1 MAINLIGGV
10 RVVGFTGLT
19 KSLVIGLSVGIVS
32 EVMVGFVR
40 VVVWLVVRLVVEL
53 VEVLAIELAIVLVV
67 ELTLDLL
74 IGFTLRVI
82 SRIGLVGLVA
92 SGVPIFVIASRA
104 VSTRASV
111 PVWMSCFV
119 VGCGVVCVF
128 TSVLA
133 SGVGVWFF
141 FV

>member
-1 MAINLIGGV
+1 MDINLIGGV

-32 EVMVGFVR
+32 EVMVGLVR

-92 SGVPIFVIASRA
+92 SAVPIFVIASRA

-111 PVWMSCFV
+111 PVCMSFFV
-119 VGCGVVCVF
+119 LVSGFVSVF

-133 SGVGVWFF
+133 SGLVFGF
-141 FV
+141 FVV